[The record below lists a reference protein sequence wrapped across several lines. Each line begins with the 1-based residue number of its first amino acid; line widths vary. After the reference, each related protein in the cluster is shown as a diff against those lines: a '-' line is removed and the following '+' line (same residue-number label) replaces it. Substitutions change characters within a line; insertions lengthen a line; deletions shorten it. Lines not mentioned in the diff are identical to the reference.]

1 MLNVTKTYATVWE
14 PKINDYGIA
23 TANVSTSRSVKNK
36 ETKEISY
43 YINSSWKT
51 TFVGKAKEKFETLE
65 NKSRIVI
72 LSARVEY
79 AKAKDKDGNNKLNAE
94 GKSPYY
100 LSLTIFDFELA
111 ENYKE
116 EDKSADD
123 FVTINEEGLPF

>member
-1 MLNVTKTYATVWE
+1 MGNTE
-14 PKINDYGIA
+14 
-23 TANVSTSRSVKNK
+23 
-36 ETKEISY
+36 
-43 YINSSWKT
+43 
-51 TFVGKAKEKFETLE
+51 KEKFETLE

-123 FVTINEEGLPF
+123 FATINEEGLPF